1 MADFNTHLMG
11 AATVSGL
18 AATVLV
24 MTGIAPHQAVIGYFT
39 LGVIGGLLP
48 DIDSSTSIPVRMAFN
63 LLAVIAGFLLVFT
76 FGVHYSLLELI
87 LLWLGCY
94 FGIRHG
100 LRKLFIRFTT
110 HRGLIHSI
118 PAGVGF
124 GLMTVAIAYYG
135 FNAAAA
141 HAWTCGAFVTM
152 GFLVHLLLD
161 EFYSVN
167 LYGKK
172 LLKRSFGT
180 AFCLGSFNQPL
191 GTVALYVMIIGLFLL
206 CPSPR
211 PFADLMLDHTTYRGV
226 VQRLWPKDAWF
237 PGFLR
242 RVTPAGLT
250 TGDLQSRADDGV
262 GKGYNQP

>member
-11 AATVSGL
+11 AAVVSGL

-24 MTGIAPHQAVIGYFT
+24 MTGIAPHQAVIGYFA

-48 DIDSSTSIPVRMAFN
+48 DIDSATSIPVRIAFN
-63 LLAVIAGFLLVFT
+63 VLAVVAGFLLVFT
-76 FGVHYSLLELI
+76 FGAHYSLLELI
-87 LLWLGCY
+87 ILWLGCY

-124 GLMTVAIAYYG
+124 GLATIAMAYYG
-135 FNAAAA
+135 FNATAV
-141 HAWTCGAFVTM
+141 HAWLCGAFVIL

-167 LYGKK
+167 LYGKQ
-172 LLKRSFGT
+172 LLKSSFGT
-180 AFCLGSFNQPL
+180 AFCLGNLNQPL
-191 GTVALYVMIIGLFLL
+191 GTVALYAAVIGLFLL

-211 PFADLMLDHTTYRGV
+211 PFADLMLDHKTYRGV
-226 VQRLWPKDAWF
+226 TQRLWPGDAWF
-237 PGFLR
+237 AGFLR
-242 RVTPAGLT
+242 RVTPTGLAG
-250 TGDLQSRADDGV
+250 R
-262 GKGYNQP
+262 

>member
-24 MTGIAPHQAVIGYFT
+24 MTGMAPHQAVVGYFV

-48 DIDSSTSIPVRMAFN
+48 DIDSPTSVPIRITFN
-63 LLAVIAGFLLVFT
+63 VLAVVAGFLLVFT
-76 FGVHYSLLELI
+76 FGARYSLLELI
-87 LLWLGCY
+87 ILWLGCY

-100 LRKLFIRFTT
+100 LRKLFIRYTT
-110 HRGLIHSI
+110 HRGLIHSV

-124 GLMTVAIAYYG
+124 GLATVALADHG

-141 HAWTCGAFVTM
+141 HAWTCGAFVTV

-180 AFCLGSFNQPL
+180 AFCLGSFNQPV
-191 GTVALYVMIIGLFLL
+191 GTVALYVVIIGLFLL

-211 PFADLMLDHTTYRGV
+211 PFADLVLTRANSGHM
-226 VQRLWPKDAWF
+226 VQRLWPGETWF
-237 PGFLR
+237 SGFLR
-242 RVTPAGLT
+242 RVTPSGLAN
-250 TGDLQSRADDGV
+250 R
-262 GKGYNQP
+262 

>member
-18 AATVLV
+18 AATVLA
-24 MTGIAPHQAVIGYFT
+24 MTGVAPSQAVVGYFA

-48 DIDSSTSIPVRMAFN
+48 DIDSSTSIPVRVAFN
-63 LLAVIAGFLLVFT
+63 VLAVTAGFLLVFT
-76 FGVHYSLLELI
+76 FGARYSLLELI
-87 LLWLGCY
+87 ILWLGCY

-100 LRKLFIRFTT
+100 LRKLFTRYTT

-124 GLMTVAIAYYG
+124 GLATVVLADHG
-135 FNAAAA
+135 FNATAV

-172 LLKRSFGT
+172 LLKNSFGT
-180 AFCLGSFNQPL
+180 AFCLGGFNQPL
-191 GTVALYVMIIGLFLL
+191 GTVALYAALIGLLLL

-211 PFADLMLDHTTYRGV
+211 PFADVMLDRAIYRGV
-226 VQRLWPKDAWF
+226 VQRLWPTGTWF

-242 RVTPAGLT
+242 RVTPPGLAA
-250 TGDLQSRADDGV
+250 Q
-262 GKGYNQP
+262 

>member
-11 AATVSGL
+11 AAAVSGL
-18 AATVLV
+18 VATVLV
-24 MTGIAPHQAVIGYFT
+24 MTGMAPHQAVIGYFV

-48 DIDSSTSIPVRMAFN
+48 DIDSPTSIPIRITFN
-63 LLAVIAGFLLVFT
+63 VLGVVAGFLLVFT
-76 FGVHYSLLELI
+76 FGARYSLLELI
-87 LLWLGCY
+87 ILWLGCY

-100 LRKLFIRFTT
+100 LRKLFIRYTT
-110 HRGLIHSI
+110 HRGLIHSV
-118 PAGVGF
+118 PAGAGF
-124 GLMTVAIAYYG
+124 GLATVALAYHG

-141 HAWTCGAFVTM
+141 HAWTCGAFVTV

-180 AFCLGSFNQPL
+180 AFCLGSFNQPV
-191 GTVALYVMIIGLFLL
+191 GTVALYGVIIGLFLL

-211 PFADLMLDHTTYRGV
+211 PFADLVLDRAHAGHMT
-226 VQRLWPKDAWF
+226 QRLWPGETWF
-237 PGFLR
+237 PGLLR
-242 RVTPAGLT
+242 RVIPTPDKLNDVARA
-250 TGDLQSRADDGV
+250 SR
-262 GKGYNQP
+262 P

>member
-11 AATVSGL
+11 AAAVSGL

-24 MTGIAPHQAVIGYFT
+24 MTGMAPHQAVVGYFV

-48 DIDSSTSIPVRMAFN
+48 DIDSPTSIPIRVTFN
-63 LLAVIAGFLLVFT
+63 VLAVVAGFLLVFA
-76 FGVHYSLLELI
+76 FGARYSLLELI
-87 LLWLGCY
+87 ILWLGCY
-94 FGIRHG
+94 FGIRYG
-100 LRKLFIRFTT
+100 LRKLFTRYTT

-124 GLMTVAIAYYG
+124 GLATVALAYHG

-141 HAWTCGAFVTM
+141 HAWTCGAFVTV

-172 LLKRSFGT
+172 MLKNSFGT
-180 AFCLGSFNQPL
+180 AFCLGSFNQPV
-191 GTVALYVMIIGLFLL
+191 GTATLYLAVIGLFLL

-211 PFADLMLDHTTYRGV
+211 PFADLV
-226 VQRLWPKDAWF
+226 VDRVHSGNMIQRLLPGETWF

-242 RVTPAGLT
+242 RVTPSGLAN
-250 TGDLQSRADDGV
+250 R
-262 GKGYNQP
+262 